1 MTRGSFFREDGVEER
16 MKGMS
21 GYGKW
26 VAGRKTKWI
35 TLAVWVVIVGALT
48 LLWPS
53 VNSQVVNNAQN
64 LPDDSQSVRAAAVA
78 EQEFPAGSGVPALLV
93 WHREG
98 GLSDEDLIHIIAV
111 YGKLEQQPLP
121 HQNYVPPLGKL
132 PPQALQASLSEERST
147 LVTPVLFDKS
157 ADSDQLGEAVTQI
170 KELISAETGGD
181 PAAAKVDGSELS
193 LRVTGPVGISIDAT
207 GLFKDADVSLLI
219 ATVILVLVFLL
230 LIYRSPILALI
241 PLVAVGFAYGVTSPV
256 IGKMAQEGWIT
267 VDSQAVSIMTVLL
280 FGAGT
285 DYCLFLISRFRQ
297 MLKVEESKGRA
308 LLSAITHS
316 SGAIAMSGFTV
327 VLALFA
333 LLLAKYGAYHRF
345 AVPFSVSILI
355 MGIASLTLVPALL
368 AIFGRTSF
376 FPFVPRTPLMEA
388 ERARAKGKPAPQ
400 PKPARNKGIGN
411 FVVSRPWAIVG
422 VTVVLLGVLASFSG
436 GIKFTYD
443 ILSSFPEDMESREG
457 FDLIGNQFSPGELA
471 PAKLMIDTE
480 GKADGEDLKVILGG
494 LSYVDVV
501 SDPQQGAVNKNIL
514 GYDIEFKSNPY
525 SLEAMSHIP
534 ALQDTAEQALI
545 DVGVA
550 EPGDKVWVSGQTAAQ
565 HDTKELGER
574 DTDLIIPVVIGLIT
588 LLLLIYLRSVVAT
601 FYLVATVILSF
612 FSALG
617 LGWIIIH
624 YVLGADAIQGS
635 IPLYSFV
642 FLVALGEDYNIFMIS
657 NIWKKR
663 KRMPLKQAVAEGV
676 NETGSVITSAG
687 LILAGTFAVL
697 ASLPIQVL
705 VQFGII
711 TAIGVL
717 LDTFIVRP
725 FLVPA
730 ITVLLG
736 RWSFWPGKHQELEQ
750 ALPAVDEH

>member
-1 MTRGSFFREDGVEER
+1 MD
-16 MKGMS
+16 GMS

-26 VAGRKTKWI
+26 VAGSKTKWI
-35 TLAVWVVIVGALT
+35 TLLVWIAIVGVLT
-48 LLWPS
+48 MLWPS
-53 VNSQVVNNAQN
+53 VNSQVLNNASN
-64 LPDDSQSVRAAAVA
+64 LPEDALSVQASAVA

-98 GLSDEDLIHIIAV
+98 GLAEEDLVHIAAV
-111 YGKLEQQPLP
+111 YNQLEQQPLP
-121 HQNYVPPLGKL
+121 HQNFVPPLGQL
-132 PPQALQASLSEERST
+132 PPQALAASLSEDRST
-147 LVTPVLFDKS
+147 FVSPVLFDKN
-157 ADSDQLGEAVTQI
+157 AGSDQLGEALTALKQ
-170 KELISAETGGD
+170 LISTETGADPSAAQTDSGD
-181 PAAAKVDGSELS
+181 LS
-193 LRVTGPVGISIDAT
+193 LRVSGPVGISVDAT
-207 GLFKDADVSLLI
+207 GLFENADVSLLI

-241 PLVAVGFAYGVTSPV
+241 PLVAVGFAYGVTSPLL
-256 IGKMAQEGWIT
+256 GKMAAEGWIT

-285 DYCLFLISRFRQ
+285 DYCLFMISRFRQ
-297 MLKVEESKGRA
+297 MLKVEENKGRA

-327 VLALFA
+327 VMALFA

-345 AVPFSVSILI
+345 AVPFSVSIFI

-376 FPFVPRTPLMEA
+376 FPFVPRTPQMEID
-388 ERARAKGKPAPQ
+388 RARAKGKTLPQ
-400 PKPARNKGIGN
+400 PKPARRKGIGQL
-411 FVVSRPWAIVG
+411 VVSRPWAIVG
-422 VTVVLLGVLASFSG
+422 ITVVILGVLASFST

-443 ILSSFPEDMESREG
+443 LLSSFPKTMESREG
-457 FDLIGNQFSPGELA
+457 FELIGQQFSEGELA
-471 PAKLMIDTE
+471 PVKLMVDTE
-480 GKADGEDLKVILGG
+480 GLNGGEDLKVVLGG

-501 SDPQQGAVNKNIL
+501 SDPQAGAVNSNIA
-514 GYDIEFKSNPY
+514 GYDIEFKANPY
-525 SLEAMSHIP
+525 SIEAMNHIP
-534 ALQDTAEQALI
+534 ALRSTVEQAL
-545 DVGVA
+545 A
-550 EPGDKVWVSGQTAAQ
+550 ESGIENVQDKVWISGQTATQ
-565 HDTKELGER
+565 YDTKELGER

-588 LLLLIYLRSVVAT
+588 LLLLIYLRSVTAT
-601 FYLVATVILSF
+601 VYLVATVILSF

-624 YVLGADAIQGS
+624 YLLGADAIQGA

-663 KRMPLKQAVAEGV
+663 KVMPLKQAIAEGV

-717 LDTFIVRP
+717 LDTFVVRP

-730 ITVLLG
+730 ITVLFG
-736 RWSFWPGKHQELEQ
+736 RLAFWPGKHEEVSETAQTAREY
-750 ALPAVDEH
+750 

>member
-1 MTRGSFFREDGVEER
+1 

-26 VAGRKTKWI
+26 VAGSKTKWI
-35 TLAVWVVIVGALT
+35 TLLVWIVLVGVLT
-48 LLWPS
+48 MLWPS
-53 VNSQVVNNAQN
+53 VNSQVANNASN
-64 LPDDSQSVRAAAVA
+64 LPEDSQSVRASVVA
-78 EQEFPAGSGVPALLV
+78 EREFPAGSGVPALLV
-93 WHREG
+93 WHRDG
-98 GLSDEDLIHIIAV
+98 GIPEEDLVHITAV
-111 YGKLEQQPLP
+111 YSKLEQQPLE
-121 HQNYVPPLGKL
+121 HQNFVPPLGKL
-132 PPQALQASLSEERST
+132 PPQALQASLSEDRST
-147 LVTPVLFDKS
+147 LVTPVLFDKT
-157 ADSDQLGEAVTQI
+157 ADSDQLGDSLTSL
-170 KELISAETGGD
+170 KKLIQTETGAD
-181 PAAAKVDGSELS
+181 PSAAKPDSGDLS
-193 LRVTGPVGISIDAT
+193 LRVSGPVGISVDAT

-256 IGKMAQEGWIT
+256 LGLMAREGWIT

-297 MLKVEESKGRA
+297 MLKVEENKGRA
-308 LLSAITHS
+308 LLSAISHS

-355 MGIASLTLVPALL
+355 MGVASLTLVPALL

-376 FPFVPRTPLMEA
+376 FPFVPRTPQMEV
-388 ERARAKGKPAPQ
+388 ERAKAKGRPVPQ
-400 PKPARNKGIGN
+400 PQPARRKGIGHL
-411 FVVSRPWAIVG
+411 VVSRPWAIVG
-422 VTVVLLGVLASFSG
+422 ITVVLLGVLASFSSE
-436 GIKFTYD
+436 IKFTYD
-443 ILSSFPEDMESREG
+443 ILSSFPKNMESREG
-457 FDLIGNQFSPGELA
+457 FDLIGKQFSPGELA
-471 PAKLMIDTE
+471 PAKLMVDTE
-480 GKADGEDLKVILGG
+480 GLSGGEDLKSVLSS

-501 SDPQQGAVNKNIL
+501 SDPQQGAVNPKITA
-514 GYDIEFKSNPY
+514 YDIEFKDNPY
-525 SLEAMSHIP
+525 SIEAMDHIP
-534 ALQDTAEQALI
+534 ALQATVESALTESGI
-545 DVGVA
+545 ENA
-550 EPGDKVWVSGQTAAQ
+550 QDKVWISGQTAAQ

-588 LLLLIYLRSVVAT
+588 LLLLVYLRSVVAT
-601 FYLVATVILSF
+601 VYLVATVILSF

-624 YVLGADAIQGS
+624 YVLGADAIQGA

-663 KRMPLKQAVAEGV
+663 KHMPLKQAIAEGV

-705 VQFGII
+705 VQFGLI

-717 LDTFIVRP
+717 LDTFVVRP

-730 ITVLLG
+730 ITVLFG
-736 RWSFWPGKHQELEQ
+736 RAAFWPGKHQEISEASASDTQ
-750 ALPAVDEH
+750 Q

>member
-1 MTRGSFFREDGVEER
+1 
-16 MKGMS
+16 MS

-26 VAGRKTKWI
+26 VAGSKTKWI
-35 TLAVWVVIVGALT
+35 TLLVWIAVVGALT
-48 LLWPS
+48 MLWPS
-53 VNSQVVNNAQN
+53 VNSQVVNNASN
-64 LPDDSQSVRAAAVA
+64 LPEDSQSVRASAVA
-78 EQEFPAGSGVPALLV
+78 EREFPAGSGVPALLV
-93 WHREG
+93 WHRESG
-98 GLSDEDLIHIIAV
+98 MSEDDLVHITAV
-111 YGKLEQQPLP
+111 YAKLAQQPLE
-121 HQNYVPPLGKL
+121 HQNFVPPLGQL
-132 PPQALQASLSEERST
+132 PPQALQASLSEDGST
-147 LVTPVLFDKS
+147 LVTPVLFDKN
-157 ADSDQLGEAVTQI
+157 ADSDQLGESLTQL
-170 KELISAETGGD
+170 KQLVAAETGTD
-181 PAAAKVDGSELS
+181 PSAAGSDSGELS
-193 LRVTGPVGISIDAT
+193 LRVSGPVGISVDAT
-207 GLFKDADVSLLI
+207 GLFKNADVSLLI

-256 IGKMAQEGWIT
+256 LGKMAGEGWIT

-285 DYCLFLISRFRQ
+285 DYCLFMISRFRQ

-376 FPFVPRTPLMEA
+376 FPFVPRTPQMEID
-388 ERARAKGKPAPQ
+388 RAKAKGKPVPQ
-400 PKPARNKGIGN
+400 PKRSRRQGIGHL
-411 FVVSRPWAIVG
+411 VVTRPWAIVG
-422 VTVVLLGVLASFSG
+422 VTVVLLGALASFSG

-443 ILSSFPEDMESREG
+443 ILSSFPKDMESRAG
-457 FDLIGNQFSPGELA
+457 FDLIGKQFSPGELA
-471 PAKLMIDTE
+471 PAKLMVDTQ
-480 GKADGEDLKVILGG
+480 GIADGEDLKVILGG
-494 LSYVDVV
+494 LSYVDTVT
-501 SDPQQGAVNKNIL
+501 DPEQGAVNKNIT
-514 GYDIEFKSNPY
+514 GYDIEFKANPY
-525 SLEAMSHIP
+525 SIEAMNHIP
-534 ALQDTAEQALI
+534 ALLATAEQALVDAGI
-545 DVGVA
+545 ENAKDSI
-550 EPGDKVWVSGQTAAQ
+550 WVSGQTATQ
-565 HDTKELGER
+565 YDTKELGER
-574 DTDLIIPVVIGLIT
+574 DTDLIIPVVIGMIT

-601 FYLVATVILSF
+601 IYLVATVILSF

-624 YVLGADAIQGS
+624 YLLGADAIQGA

-663 KRMPLKQAVAEGV
+663 KHMPLKQAIAEGV

-730 ITVLLG
+730 ITVLFG
-736 RWSFWPGKHQELEQ
+736 RWAFWPGKAHEASEAPAAGREQ
-750 ALPAVDEH
+750 

>member
-1 MTRGSFFREDGVEER
+1 
-16 MKGMS
+16 MS

-26 VAGRKTKWI
+26 VAGGKTKWI
-35 TLAVWVVIVGALT
+35 TLLVWIAVVGALT
-48 LLWPS
+48 MIWPS
-53 VNSQVVNNAQN
+53 VNSQVINNASN
-64 LPDDSQSVRAAAVA
+64 LPEDSQSVRAAAVA
-78 EQEFPAGSGVPALLV
+78 EKEFPAGSGVPALLV

-98 GLSDEDLIHIIAV
+98 GLSEEDLLHITAV
-111 YGKLEQQPLP
+111 YSKLEQQPLE
-121 HQNYVPPLGKL
+121 HQNFVPPLGQL
-132 PPQALQASLSEERST
+132 PPQALQASLSEDGST
-147 LVTPVLFDKS
+147 LVTPVLFDKN
-157 ADSDQLGEAVTQI
+157 ADSDQLGESLTAMKKLVGT
-170 KELISAETGGD
+170 ETGTDPSAVKQDSGD
-181 PAAAKVDGSELS
+181 LS
-193 LRVTGPVGISIDAT
+193 LRVTGPVGISVDAT
-207 GLFKDADVSLLI
+207 GLFKNADVSLLI

-241 PLVAVGFAYGVTSPV
+241 PLIGVGFAYGVTSPLL
-256 IGKMAQEGWIT
+256 GKMAEEGWIT

-285 DYCLFLISRFRQ
+285 DYCLFMISRFRQ
-297 MLKVEESKGRA
+297 MLKVEENKGRA

-376 FPFVPRTPLMEA
+376 FPFVPRTPQMEI
-388 ERARAKGKPAPQ
+388 ERAKAKGKPVPQ
-400 PKPARNKGIGN
+400 PKRSSKKGIGHL
-411 FVVSRPWAIVG
+411 VISRPWAIVG
-422 VTVVLLGVLASFSG
+422 VTVVVLGILASFSS

-443 ILSSFPEDMESREG
+443 ILSSFPKDMESREG
-457 FDLIGNQFSPGELA
+457 FDLIGKQFSPGELA
-471 PAKLMIDTE
+471 PAKLMVDTE
-480 GKADGEDLKVILGG
+480 GLSGGEDLKAILGG

-501 SDPQQGAVNKNIL
+501 SDPQQGAVNKNITA
-514 GYDIEFKSNPY
+514 YDIEFKANPY
-525 SLEAMSHIP
+525 SIEAMNHIP
-534 ALQDTAEQALI
+534 ALQATVEQALTESGI
-545 DVGVA
+545 ENA
-550 EPGDKVWVSGQTAAQ
+550 QDKVWISGQTATQ

-574 DTDLIIPVVIGLIT
+574 DTDLIIPVVIGMIT
-588 LLLLIYLRSVVAT
+588 VLLLIYLRSVVAT
-601 FYLVATVILSF
+601 IYLVATVILSF

-624 YVLGADAIQGS
+624 YLLGADAIQGA

-663 KRMPLKQAVAEGV
+663 KAMPLKQAIAEGV

-717 LDTFIVRP
+717 LDTFVVRP

-736 RWSFWPGKHQELEQ
+736 RRAFWPGKHQDVSE
-750 ALPAVDEH
+750 ASAAGRK

>member
-1 MTRGSFFREDGVEER
+1 
-16 MKGMS
+16 MS

-26 VAGRKTKWI
+26 VAGRITKWI
-35 TLAVWVVIVGALT
+35 TLLIWIVLVGVLT

-53 VNSQVVNNAQN
+53 VNSQVINNAQN
-64 LPDDSQSVRAAAVA
+64 LPETSQSVQAAAVA
-78 EQEFPAGSGVPALLV
+78 DQEFPGGSGVPALLV
-93 WHREG
+93 WHRDG
-98 GLSDEDLIHIIAV
+98 GLSEEDLVHIIAL

-121 HQNYVPPLGKL
+121 SQNFVPPLGQL
-132 PPQALQASLSEERST
+132 PPQALQASLSEDRST

-157 ADSDQLGEAVTQI
+157 ADSDALGEGIT
-170 KELISAETGGD
+170 ELKTLVREETGTD
-181 PAAAKVDGSELS
+181 PSAAGVDSNELS
-193 LRVTGPVGISIDAT
+193 LRVSGPVGISIDAT
-207 GLFKDADVSLLI
+207 GLFENADVSLLI

-256 IGKMAQEGWIT
+256 LGLMAREGWIT
-267 VDSQAVSIMTVLL
+267 VDSQAISIMTVLL

-297 MLKVEESKGRA
+297 MLKVEENKGRA
-308 LLSAITHS
+308 LLSSITHS

-368 AIFGRTSF
+368 AIFGRMSF
-376 FPFVPRTPLMEA
+376 FPFVPRTPQMEE
-388 ERARAKGKPAPQ
+388 ERARAKGKPVPQ
-400 PKPARNKGIGN
+400 PNAKKAGKKGIGGL
-411 FVVSRPWAIVG
+411 VVSRPWTIVA
-422 VTVVLLGVLASFSG
+422 VTIIGLGILASFST

-443 ILSSFPEDMESREG
+443 LLSSFPEDMESREG
-457 FDLIGNQFSPGELA
+457 FDLIGTQFSPGELA
-471 PAKLMIDTE
+471 PAKLIIDTK
-480 GKADGEDLKVILGG
+480 GQVSGEDFKVILGG
-494 LSYVDVV
+494 LSYVDTV
-501 SDPQQGAVNKNIL
+501 SDPQQGAVNPQMIGFDL
-514 GYDIEFKSNPY
+514 EFKDNPY
-525 SLEAMSHIP
+525 SLEAMNHIP
-534 ALQDTAEQALI
+534 ALLNTAEQALVESGFEESQAH
-545 DVGVA
+545 DS
-550 EPGDKVWVSGQTAAQ
+550 VWVSGQTATQ
-565 HDTKELGER
+565 YDTKELGER
-574 DTDLIIPVVIGLIT
+574 DTDLIIPVVIGMIT
-588 LLLLIYLRSVVAT
+588 LLLLIYLRSVTAT
-601 FYLVATVILSF
+601 VYLVGTVILSF

-624 YVLGADAIQGS
+624 YVLGADAIQGA

-663 KRMPLKQAVAEGV
+663 KVMPLKQAIAEGV

-730 ITVLLG
+730 ITMLCG
-736 RWSFWPGKHQELEQ
+736 RWAFWPGKHIEQ
-750 ALPAVDEH
+750 PQPSGSKE

>member
-1 MTRGSFFREDGVEER
+1 

-26 VAGRKTKWI
+26 VAGSKSKWI
-35 TLAVWVVIVGALT
+35 TLLVWIAAVAALT
-48 LLWPS
+48 LLWPG
-53 VNSQVVNNAQN
+53 VNSQELNNATN
-64 LPDDSQSVRAAAVA
+64 LPKSSPSVKASVVA
-78 EQEFPAGSGVPALLV
+78 EREFPAGSGVPALLV

-98 GLSDEDLIHIIAV
+98 GMSEADLKQVIAV
-111 YGKLEQQPLP
+111 YGKLEKQPLE
-121 HQNYVPPLGKL
+121 HQTYVPPLGQL
-132 PPQALQASLSEERST
+132 PPQALQASLSKDGST
-147 LVTPVLFDKS
+147 LVTPVLFEKT
-157 ADSDQLGEAVTQI
+157 ADSEQLGEALTAIKKIVNEVTGS
-170 KELISAETGGD
+170 E
-181 PAAAKVDGSELS
+181 PPAAKVDSGELS
-193 LRVTGPVGISIDAT
+193 LRITGPVGISVDAT
-207 GLFKDADVSLLI
+207 GLFKNADVSLLI
-219 ATVILVLVFLL
+219 ATVVLVLVFLL

-256 IGKMAQEGWIT
+256 LGKMAQEGWIT
-267 VDSQAVSIMTVLL
+267 VDSQAISIMTVLL

-297 MLKVEESKGRA
+297 TLKVEESKSTALRRA
-308 LLSAITHS
+308 VAHS

-376 FPFVPRTPLMEA
+376 FPFIPRTAQMEA

-400 PKPARNKGIGN
+400 PKASTKKGIGGL
-411 FVVSRPWAIVG
+411 VVSRPGAIVG
-422 VTVVLLGVLASFSG
+422 LTVVLLGVLASFSS

-443 ILSSFPEDMESREG
+443 ILSSFPKDMESRTG
-457 FDLIGNQFSPGELA
+457 FDLIGKQFSPGELA
-471 PAKLMIDTE
+471 PAKLMVDTQGKVDGTDIKVALGSISYID
-480 GKADGEDLKVILGG
+480 K
-494 LSYVDVV
+494 V
-501 SDPQQGAVNKNIL
+501 SDPQQGTVNKNIL

-534 ALQDTAEQALI
+534 ALQASVEQALVESGL
-545 DVGVA
+545 DNVQ
-550 EPGDKVWVSGQTAAQ
+550 DSVWISGQTATQ

-588 LLLLIYLRSVVAT
+588 VLLLIYLRSVVAT
-601 FYLVATVILSF
+601 VYLVATVILSF

-624 YVLGADAIQGS
+624 YLLGADAIQGA

-663 KRMPLKQAVAEGV
+663 KVMPLKQAISEGV

-717 LDTFIVRP
+717 LDTFVVRP

-730 ITVLLG
+730 ITVLFG
-736 RWSFWPGKHQELEQ
+736 KWAFWPGKHHELER
-750 ALPAVDEH
+750 ALPGRED

>member
-1 MTRGSFFREDGVEER
+1 
-16 MKGMS
+16 MS

-26 VAGRKTKWI
+26 VAGSKTKWI
-35 TLAVWVVIVGALT
+35 TLLVWIAVVGILT
-48 LLWPS
+48 VLWPA
-53 VNSQVVNNAQN
+53 VNSQVVNNAPN
-64 LPDDSQSVRAAAVA
+64 LPNDSQSVQAANIA
-78 EQEFPAGSGVPALLV
+78 EKEFPSGSGVPALLV
-93 WHREG
+93 WHREAG
-98 GLSDEDLIHIIAV
+98 MSEEDLSHIQSI
-111 YGKLEQQPLP
+111 YSQLEKTPLP
-121 HQNYVPPLGKL
+121 HQNFVPPLGQL
-132 PPQALQASLSEERST
+132 PPQALQASLSEDRST
-147 LVTPVLFDKS
+147 LITPVLFDKT
-157 ADSDQLGEAVTQI
+157 ADSEQLGEAVTQLKTLI
-170 KELISAETGGD
+170 AKETVGD
-181 PAAAKVDGSELS
+181 PVAAKLDGNDLS

-207 GLFKDADVSLLI
+207 GLFQNADVSLLM

-241 PLVAVGFAYGVTSPV
+241 PLLAVGFAYGVTSPLL
-256 IGKMAQEGWIT
+256 GKMAQAGWIT
-267 VDSQAVSIMTVLL
+267 VDSQAISIMTVLL

-297 MLKVEESKGRA
+297 LLKVEDSKSRA
-308 LLSAITHS
+308 LLRSITDS

-333 LLLAKYGAYHRF
+333 LLLAKFGAYHRF

-376 FPFVPRTPLMEA
+376 FPFVPRTPQMEID
-388 ERARAKGKPAPQ
+388 RAKAKGKPIQAA
-400 PKPARNKGIGN
+400 KPSRTKRTGAL
-411 FVVSRPWAIVG
+411 VVSRPWAIVG
-422 VTVVLLGVLASFSG
+422 VTVVMLGVLASFSS

-443 ILSSFPEDMESREG
+443 ILSSFPKDMESREG
-457 FDLIGNQFSPGELA
+457 FDMIGKQFSPGELA
-471 PAKLMIDTE
+471 PAKLIIDTQ
-480 GKADGEDLKVILGG
+480 GKVNGEDLKVILAGI
-494 LSYVDVV
+494 SYVDTV

-534 ALQDTAEQALI
+534 ALQATGEQALI
-545 DVGVA
+545 DAGI
-550 EPGDKVWVSGQTAAQ
+550 EHPKGSVWVSGQTATQ
-565 HDTKELGER
+565 HDNKQVGER
-574 DTDLIIPVVIGLIT
+574 DTDLIIPVVIGMIT
-588 LLLLIYLRSVVAT
+588 LLLLLYLRSVVAT
-601 FYLVATVILSF
+601 IYLVATVILSF

-617 LGWIIIH
+617 LGWLIIH
-624 YVLGADAIQGS
+624 YALGADAIQGS

-663 KRMPLKQAVAEGV
+663 KKMPLKQAISEGV

-711 TAIGVL
+711 TALGIL
-717 LDTFIVRP
+717 LDTFVVRP

-730 ITVLLG
+730 ITVLFG
-736 RWSFWPGKHQELEQ
+736 RLAFWPGKHQEVEKPQ
-750 ALPAVDEH
+750 PGME

>member
-1 MTRGSFFREDGVEER
+1 

-26 VAGRKTKWI
+26 VAGGKTKWI
-35 TLAVWVVIVGALT
+35 TLLVWIAVVGALT
-48 LLWPS
+48 MIWPS
-53 VNSQVVNNAQN
+53 VNSQVVNNAPN
-64 LPDDSQSVRAAAVA
+64 LPEDSQSVRAAALA
-78 EQEFPAGSGVPALLV
+78 EAEFPAGSGVPALLV

-98 GLSDEDLIHIIAV
+98 GLTEDDLLHITAV
-111 YGKLEQQPLP
+111 YSKLEQQPLA
-121 HQNYVPPLGKL
+121 HQNFVPPLGQL
-132 PPQALQASLSEERST
+132 PPQALQASLSEDRST
-147 LVTPVLFDKS
+147 LVTPVLFDKK
-157 ADSDQLGEAVTQI
+157 ADSDQLGESLTEMKKLVST
-170 KELISAETGGD
+170 ETGTDPSSVKPASGD
-181 PAAAKVDGSELS
+181 LS
-193 LRVTGPVGISIDAT
+193 LRVTGPVGISVDAT
-207 GLFKDADVSLLI
+207 GLFKNADVSLLI

-241 PLVAVGFAYGVTSPV
+241 PLIGVGFAYGVTSPLL
-256 IGKMAQEGWIT
+256 GKMAEEGWIT

-285 DYCLFLISRFRQ
+285 DYCLFMISRFRQ
-297 MLKVEESKGRA
+297 MLKVEENKGRA

-376 FPFVPRTPLMEA
+376 FPFVPRTPQMEI
-388 ERARAKGKPAPQ
+388 ERAKAKGKPVPE
-400 PKPARNKGIGN
+400 PKRSSKKGIGHL
-411 FVVSRPWAIVG
+411 VISRPWAIVG
-422 VTVVLLGVLASFSG
+422 VTVVVLGILASFSS

-443 ILSSFPEDMESREG
+443 ILSSFPKDMESREG
-457 FDLIGNQFSPGELA
+457 FDLIGKQFSPGELA
-471 PAKLMIDTE
+471 PAKLMVDTE
-480 GKADGEDLKVILGG
+480 GLSGGEDLKVILSG

-501 SDPQQGAVNKNIL
+501 SDPQQGAVNKNITA
-514 GYDIEFKSNPY
+514 YDIEFKANPY
-525 SLEAMSHIP
+525 SIEAMNHIP
-534 ALQDTAEQALI
+534 ALQATVEQAL
-545 DVGVA
+545 A
-550 EPGDKVWVSGQTAAQ
+550 ESGIENAQDKVWISGQTATQ

-574 DTDLIIPVVIGLIT
+574 DTDLIIPVVIGMIT
-588 LLLLIYLRSVVAT
+588 VLLLIYLRSVVAT
-601 FYLVATVILSF
+601 IYLVATVILSF

-624 YVLGADAIQGS
+624 YLLGADAIQGA

-663 KRMPLKQAVAEGV
+663 KVMPLKQAIAEGV

-717 LDTFIVRP
+717 LDTFVVRP

-736 RWSFWPGKHQELEQ
+736 RRAFWPGKHQDVSES
-750 ALPAVDEH
+750 PAAGRE

>member
-1 MTRGSFFREDGVEER
+1 

-26 VAGRKTKWI
+26 VAGSKTKWI
-35 TLAVWVVIVGALT
+35 TLAVWIAVIGALT
-48 LLWPS
+48 MLWPG
-53 VNSQVVNNAQN
+53 VNSQELNNASN
-64 LPDDSQSVRAAAVA
+64 LPEDSQSVRAAVIA
-78 EQEFPAGSGVPALLV
+78 EREFPAGSGIPALLV

-98 GLSDEDLIHIIAV
+98 GMSEEDLMHIIAV
-111 YGKLEQQPLP
+111 YSKLEQQPLA
-121 HQNYVPPLGKL
+121 HQNYVPPLGQL
-132 PPQALQASLSEERST
+132 PPQALQASLSEDGST
-147 LVTPVLFDKS
+147 LVTPVLFDKT
-157 ADSDQLGEAVTQI
+157 ADSDQLGEALTEMKKIVNT
-170 KELISAETGGD
+170 ETGGD
-181 PAAAKVDGSELS
+181 PSAAEVDGSGLS
-193 LRVTGPVGISIDAT
+193 LRVTGPVGISVDAA
-207 GLFKDADVSLLI
+207 GLFQNADVSLLI
-219 ATVILVLVFLL
+219 ATVVLVLVFLL

-241 PLVAVGFAYGVTSPV
+241 PLAAVGFAYGAASPV
-256 IGKMAQEGWIT
+256 LGKMAQEGWIT
-267 VDSQAVSIMTVLL
+267 VDSQAISIMTVLL

-297 MLKVEESKGRA
+297 MLKVEEHKGRA
-308 LLSAITHS
+308 LLRAITHS

-376 FPFVPRTPLMEA
+376 FPFIPRTPQMEA
-388 ERARAKGKPAPQ
+388 ERAKAKGRPVPQ
-400 PKPARNKGIGN
+400 PNNSHKKGIGHH
-411 FVVSRPWAIVG
+411 VVTRPRAIVG
-422 VTVVLLGVLASFSG
+422 ITVVLLGVLASFSG
-436 GIKFTYD
+436 GIRFTYD
-443 ILSSFPEDMESREG
+443 ILSSFPKDMESREG
-457 FDLIGNQFSPGELA
+457 FDLIGKQFSPGGLA
-471 PAKLMIDTE
+471 PAKLIIDTQ
-480 GKADGEDLKVILGG
+480 GKVDGEDIKVVLGG
-494 LSYVDVV
+494 ISYIDKV
-501 SDPQQGAVNKNIL
+501 SDPQQGAVNRNIL
-514 GYDIEFKSNPY
+514 GYDVEFKSNPY
-525 SLEAMSHIP
+525 SLEAMNHIP
-534 ALQDTAEQALI
+534 ALLASVEQAL
-545 DVGVA
+545 A
-550 EPGDKVWVSGQTAAQ
+550 ESEVDNARDSVWISGQTATQ

-574 DTDLIIPVVIGLIT
+574 DTDLIIPVVIGMIT
-588 LLLLIYLRSVVAT
+588 VLLLIYLRSVVAT
-601 FYLVATVILSF
+601 IYLVATVILSF

-624 YVLGADAIQGS
+624 YLMGAEAIQGA

-663 KRMPLKQAVAEGV
+663 KVMPLKQAVAEGV

-717 LDTFIVRP
+717 LDTFVVRP

-730 ITVLLG
+730 VTVLFG
-736 RWSFWPGKHQELEQ
+736 RRAFWPGKHKELER
-750 ALPAVDEH
+750 ALPVGED

>member
-1 MTRGSFFREDGVEER
+1 

-26 VAGRKTKWI
+26 VAGSKTKWI
-35 TLAVWVVIVGALT
+35 TLLVWIAVVGVLT
-48 LLWPS
+48 MLWPS
-53 VNSQVVNNAQN
+53 VNSQVINNASN
-64 LPDDSQSVRAAAVA
+64 LPADSQSVQASVVA
-78 EQEFPAGSGVPALLV
+78 EREFPAGSGVPALLV

-98 GLSDEDLIHIIAV
+98 GLSEEDLIHITAV
-111 YGKLEQQPLP
+111 YAQLEQQPLES
-121 HQNYVPPLGKL
+121 QNFVPPLGQL
-132 PPQALQASLSEERST
+132 PPQALAASLSEDRST

-157 ADSDQLGEAVTQI
+157 ADADQLGESLDQM
-170 KELISAETGGD
+170 KQLIGTETGTD
-181 PAAAKVDGSELS
+181 PAVAKQDSGDLS
-193 LRVTGPVGISIDAT
+193 LRVTGPVGISVDAT
-207 GLFKDADVSLLI
+207 GLFKNADVSLLI
-219 ATVILVLVFLL
+219 ATIILVLVFLL
-230 LIYRSPILALI
+230 LIYRSPVLALI
-241 PLVAVGFAYGVTSPV
+241 PLVAVGFAYGVTSPLL
-256 IGKMAQEGWIT
+256 GLMAREGWIT

-285 DYCLFLISRFRQ
+285 DYCLFMISRFRQ
-297 MLKVEESKGRA
+297 MLKVEENKGRA

-368 AIFGRTSF
+368 AIFGRASF
-376 FPFVPRTPLMEA
+376 YPFVPRTPQMEID
-388 ERARAKGKPAPQ
+388 RAKAKGKPAPQ
-400 PKPARNKGIGN
+400 PKPPRRKGIGQ

-422 VTVVLLGVLASFSG
+422 VTVVLLGALASFSS

-443 ILSSFPEDMESREG
+443 ILSSFPKNMESREG
-457 FDLIGNQFSPGELA
+457 FDLIGKQFSAGELA
-471 PAKLMIDTE
+471 PAKLMVDTE
-480 GKADGEDLKVILGG
+480 GLPGGEDLKVILSS
-494 LSYVDVV
+494 LSYVDSV
-501 SDPQQGAVNKNIL
+501 SDAQQGAVNPKIT
-514 GYDIEFKSNPY
+514 GYDIEFKANPY
-525 SLEAMSHIP
+525 SLEAMNHIP
-534 ALQDTAEQALI
+534 ALQATVEQAL
-545 DVGVA
+545 A
-550 EPGDKVWVSGQTAAQ
+550 ESGIENVQDKVWISGQTATQ
-565 HDTKELGER
+565 YDTKELGDR

-588 LLLLIYLRSVVAT
+588 LLLLIYLRSIVAT
-601 FYLVATVILSF
+601 IYLVATVILSF

-624 YVLGADAIQGS
+624 YLLGADAIQGA

-663 KRMPLKQAVAEGV
+663 KYMPLKRAIAEGV

-717 LDTFIVRP
+717 LDTFVVRP

-730 ITVLLG
+730 ITVLFG
-736 RWSFWPGKHQELEQ
+736 RLAFWPGRHQDVSE
-750 ALPAVDEH
+750 PAADRE

>member
-1 MTRGSFFREDGVEER
+1 

-26 VAGRKTKWI
+26 VAGSKTKWI
-35 TLAVWVVIVGALT
+35 TLLVWIVIVGALT
-48 LLWPS
+48 LLWPA
-53 VNSQVVNNAQN
+53 VNSQVENNASN
-64 LPDDSQSVRAAAVA
+64 LPDDSQSVQAAAIA
-78 EQEFPAGSGVPALLV
+78 EREFPSGSGVPALLV

-98 GLSDEDLIHIIAV
+98 GLSQDDLLHITAV
-111 YGKLEQQPLP
+111 YNKLEQQPLP
-121 HQNYVPPLGKL
+121 HQNFVPPLGQL
-132 PPQALQASLSEERST
+132 PPQALQASLSEDLST
-147 LVTPVLFDKS
+147 LVTPVLFDKT
-157 ADSDQLGEAVTQI
+157 ADSGQLGESVTEL
-170 KELISAETGGD
+170 KEIIRTETGGD
-181 PAAAKVDGSELS
+181 PAAAKVDGSDLS

-207 GLFKDADVSLLI
+207 GLFENADVSLLI
-219 ATVILVLVFLL
+219 ATVLLVLVFLL
-230 LIYRSPILALI
+230 AIYRSPVLAFI
-241 PLVAVGFAYGVTSPV
+241 PLLAVGFAYGVTSP
-256 IGKMAQEGWIT
+256 ILGKMAQEGWIT
-267 VDSQAVSIMTVLL
+267 VDSQAISIMTVLL

-297 MLKVEESKGRA
+297 LLKIEESKSRA
-308 LLSAITHS
+308 LLRSISDS

-345 AVPFSVSILI
+345 AVPFSVSIFI
-355 MGIASLTLVPALL
+355 MGLASLTLVPALL

-376 FPFVPRTPLMEA
+376 FPFIPRTPRMEV
-388 ERARAKGKPAPQ
+388 ERAKAKGKPIPAP
-400 PKPARNKGIGN
+400 KASHKKGIGE

-422 VTVVLLGVLASFSG
+422 VTIVVLGILASFSS

-443 ILSSFPEDMESREG
+443 ILSSFPKNMESREG
-457 FDLIGNQFSPGELA
+457 FDLMGKQFSPGELA
-471 PAKLMIDTE
+471 PAKLIIDTK
-480 GKADGEDLKVILGG
+480 GKANGEDLKVILGG
-494 LSYVDVV
+494 LSYVDTV
-501 SDPQQGAVNKNIL
+501 SDPQQGTENKDIV

-534 ALQDTAEQALI
+534 ALLATAEQALI
-545 DVGVA
+545 DVGVEDPA
-550 EPGDKVWVSGQTAAQ
+550 DNVWVSGQTATQ
-565 HDTKELGER
+565 YDTKKVGDR

-588 LLLLIYLRSVVAT
+588 VLLLVYLRSVVAT
-601 FYLVATVILSF
+601 LYLVGTVILSF

-624 YVLGADAIQGS
+624 YLMGADAIQGA

-657 NIWKKR
+657 SIWKKR
-663 KRMPLKQAVAEGV
+663 KKMPLKQAIAEGV
-676 NETGSVITSAG
+676 NETSSVITSAG

-717 LDTFIVRP
+717 LDTFVVRP

-730 ITVLLG
+730 ITVLFG
-736 RWSFWPGKHQELEQ
+736 RLAFWPGKHHEVENP
-750 ALPAVDEH
+750 LPVQGTKANL

>member
-1 MTRGSFFREDGVEER
+1 

-26 VAGRKTKWI
+26 VAGSKTKWI
-35 TLAVWVVIVGALT
+35 TLLVWIAVVGVLT
-48 LLWPS
+48 MLWPS
-53 VNSQVVNNAQN
+53 VNSQVANNAPN
-64 LPDDSQSVRAAAVA
+64 LPENSQSVRASAVA
-78 EQEFPAGSGVPALLV
+78 EREFPAGSGVPALLV
-93 WHREG
+93 WHRDG
-98 GLSDEDLIHIIAV
+98 GISEEDLVHITAV
-111 YGKLEQQPLP
+111 YNKLEQDPLE
-121 HQNYVPPLGKL
+121 HQNFVPPLGKL
-132 PPQALQASLSEERST
+132 PPQALQASLSEDRST
-147 LVTPVLFDKS
+147 LVTPVLFDKT
-157 ADSDQLGEAVTQI
+157 ADSDQLGESLTSLKQI
-170 KELISAETGGD
+170 IRTETLAD
-181 PAAAKVDGSELS
+181 PSAAKPDSGDLS
-193 LRVTGPVGISIDAT
+193 LRVSGPVGISVDAT
-207 GLFKDADVSLLI
+207 GLFKNADVSLLI

-241 PLVAVGFAYGVTSPV
+241 PLIAVGFAYGVTSPV
-256 IGKMAQEGWIT
+256 LGLMAKEGWIK

-285 DYCLFLISRFRQ
+285 DYCLFMISRFRQ
-297 MLKVEESKGRA
+297 MLKVEENKGRA
-308 LLSAITHS
+308 LLSAISHS

-355 MGIASLTLVPALL
+355 MGVASLTLVPALL

-376 FPFVPRTPLMEA
+376 FPFVPRTPQMEA
-388 ERARAKGKPAPQ
+388 ERAKAKGRPVPQ
-400 PKPARNKGIGN
+400 PQPNRRKGIGQL
-411 FVVSRPWAIVG
+411 VITRPWAIVG
-422 VTVVLLGVLASFSG
+422 ITVVLLGVLASFSS

-443 ILSSFPEDMESREG
+443 ILSSFPKNMESREG
-457 FDLIGNQFSPGELA
+457 FDLIGKQFSPGELA
-471 PAKLMIDTE
+471 PAKLMVDTE
-480 GKADGEDLKVILGG
+480 GLSGGEDLQAVLGS

-501 SDPQQGAVNKNIL
+501 SDPQQGAVNPKIT
-514 GYDIEFKSNPY
+514 GYDIEFKDNPY
-525 SLEAMSHIP
+525 SIEAMNHIP
-534 ALQDTAEQALI
+534 ALQTTVEQAL
-545 DVGVA
+545 A
-550 EPGDKVWVSGQTAAQ
+550 ESGIGNVQDKVWISGQTATQ

-588 LLLLIYLRSVVAT
+588 LLLLVYLRSVVAT
-601 FYLVATVILSF
+601 VYLVGTVILSF

-657 NIWKKR
+657 NIWKKS
-663 KRMPLKQAVAEGV
+663 KHMPLKRAIAEGV

-717 LDTFIVRP
+717 LDTFVVRP

-730 ITVLLG
+730 ITVLFG
-736 RWSFWPGKHQELEQ
+736 RVAFWPGKHEEISETSV
-750 ALPAVDEH
+750 PDTKG

>member
-1 MTRGSFFREDGVEER
+1 

-26 VAGRKTKWI
+26 VAGKKTKWI
-35 TLAVWVVIVGALT
+35 TLLVWIVLVGALT
-48 LLWPS
+48 LLWPA
-53 VNSQVVNNAQN
+53 VNSQVANNAPN
-64 LPDDSQSVRAAAVA
+64 LPDDAQSIQATAIA
-78 EQEFPAGSGVPALLV
+78 EQEFPSGSGVPALLV

-98 GLSDEDLIHIIAV
+98 GLSQDDLVHITAV
-111 YGKLEQQPLP
+111 YNKLEQQPLP
-121 HQNYVPPLGKL
+121 HQNFVPPLGKL
-132 PPQALQASLSEERST
+132 PPQALQASLSEDLST
-147 LVTPVLFDKS
+147 LVTPVLFDKT
-157 ADSDQLGEAVTQI
+157 ADSDQLGEAVTEMKKI
-170 KELISAETGGD
+170 INTETGGD
-181 PAAAKVDGSELS
+181 PSAAKVGGKDLS
-193 LRVTGPVGISIDAT
+193 LRVTGPVGISIDAS
-207 GLFKDADVSLLI
+207 GLFQNADVSLLI
-219 ATVILVLVFLL
+219 ATVMLVLVFLL
-230 LIYRSPILALI
+230 VIYRSPILAFI
-241 PLVAVGFAYGVTSPV
+241 PLIAVGFAYGVTSP
-256 IGKMAQEGWIT
+256 ILGKMAQEGWIT

-297 MLKVEESKGRA
+297 LLKVEESKSRA
-308 LLSAITHS
+308 LLRSITES

-345 AVPFSVSILI
+345 AIPFSVSIFI

-376 FPFVPRTPLMEA
+376 FPFIPRTPQMEV
-388 ERARAKGKPAPQ
+388 ERAKAKGKPAPE
-400 PKPARNKGIGN
+400 PKVSHKKGIGG

-422 VTVVLLGVLASFSG
+422 VTVIGLGILASFSS

-443 ILSSFPEDMESREG
+443 ILSSFPKNMESREG
-457 FDLIGNQFSPGELA
+457 FDLIGKQFSPGELA
-471 PAKLMIDTE
+471 PAKLIIDTK
-480 GKADGEDLKVILGG
+480 GQASGEDLKVILGG
-494 LSYVDVV
+494 LTYVDTV
-501 SDPQQGAVNKNIL
+501 SDPQQGAVNKDIL
-514 GYDIEFKSNPY
+514 GYDIEFKNNPY
-525 SLEAMSHIP
+525 SLEAMGHIP
-534 ALQDTAEQALI
+534 ALLATAEQALI
-545 DVGVA
+545 DVGV
-550 EPGDKVWVSGQTAAQ
+550 ENPSDHVWVSGQTATQ
-565 HDTKELGER
+565 YDTKKIGDR

-588 LLLLIYLRSVVAT
+588 LLLLIYLRSIVAT
-601 FYLVATVILSF
+601 IYLVGTVILSF

-624 YVLGADAIQGS
+624 YVMGADAIQGA

-663 KRMPLKQAVAEGV
+663 KTMPLKQAIAEGV
-676 NETGSVITSAG
+676 NETSSVITSAG

-711 TAIGVL
+711 TALGIL
-717 LDTFIVRP
+717 LDTFVVRP

-730 ITVLLG
+730 ITTLFG
-736 RWSFWPGKHQELEQ
+736 RWAFWPGKHQEVEE
-750 ALPAVDEH
+750 ALPRGSEQ